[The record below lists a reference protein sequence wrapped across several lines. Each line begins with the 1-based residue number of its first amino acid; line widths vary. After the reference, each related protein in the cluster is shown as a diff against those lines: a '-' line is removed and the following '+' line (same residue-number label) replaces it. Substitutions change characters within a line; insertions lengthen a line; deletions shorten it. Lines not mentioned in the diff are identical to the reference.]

1 MRGVIKLSKEKLYEG
16 KAKIVYTTDN
26 PDELLV
32 YYKDDA
38 TAGNGAKKGT
48 IMEKGILNNKISA
61 FFFDM
66 LAKNGIEHHYIS
78 MPSDREMLV
87 KKLDIIPLEVVLR
100 NVAAGSLAKRLG
112 LKEGTKMASPVLE
125 YYYKCDEL
133 NDPMINKFHIKAMNW
148 ATEAELAQ
156 IEKMGLKI
164 NDIMTKY
171 LKTKNIDLIDFKL
184 EFGRYHGKVIL
195 GDEIS
200 PDNCR
205 FWDSDTHEKLDK
217 DRFRRDLGHVEDAY
231 KEILHRLTGKKA

>member
-1 MRGVIKLSKEKLYEG
+1 MSNEKLYEG

-26 PDELLV
+26 PDELMV

-48 IMEKGILNNKISA
+48 IMGKGVLNNKISA

-66 LAKNGIEHHYIS
+66 LAKHGIKHHYIK

-87 KKLDIIPLEVVLR
+87 KKLDIVPLEVVLR
-100 NVAAGSLAKRLG
+100 NAAAGSLAKRFG
-112 LKEGTKMASPVLE
+112 LKEGTKMSQPILE

-133 NDPMINKFHIKAMNW
+133 NDPMVNRYHIKAMNW
-148 ATEAELAQ
+148 ATDDELDQ
-156 IEKMGLKI
+156 IAAAGLKI
-164 NDIMTKY
+164 NTIMTDY

-184 EFGRYHGKVIL
+184 EFGRFHGEIIL

-205 FWDSDTHEKLDK
+205 FWDSTTHEKLDK
-217 DRFRRDLGHVEDAY
+217 DRFRRDLGHVEDAC
-231 KEILHRLTGKKA
+231 KEILHRLTGEKA

>member
-1 MRGVIKLSKEKLYEG
+1 MSKKKLYEG
-16 KAKIVYTTDN
+16 KAKTVYTTDN

-48 IMEKGILNNKISA
+48 IVGKGVLNNKISA

-66 LAKNGIEHHYIS
+66 LAKQGIEHHYIN
-78 MPSDREMLV
+78 MPSDREMIV

-112 LKEGTKMASPVLE
+112 LKEGTKMSTPILE

-133 NDPMINKFHIKAMNW
+133 NDPMVNKFHIKAMNW
-148 ATEAELAQ
+148 ATEDELAQ
-156 IEKMGLKI
+156 IEKAGLKI
-164 NDIMTKY
+164 NSIMTDY

-184 EFGRYHGKVIL
+184 EFGRYHGKVLL

-205 FWDSDTHEKLDK
+205 FWDSTTHEKLDK

-231 KEILHRLTGKKA
+231 KEILHRLTGKQV